1 MKAQTTRLSLAAALL
16 VAVASLLTLTSP
28 AWADKPEPP
37 FTPTEVAEPPEAP
50 VSVIEGAPGAPG
62 APTIVEGGVLF
73 AFSAPEAASVSLAG
87 DFNGWDPGSL
97 PMTDVDGNGTW
108 EVIVPLDPGRT
119 YQYKFV
125 LGGGVKWEPDPL
137 NPSRVDDNRGG
148 WNSVL
153 SITPEGSVVLG
164 PLSGPA
170 GGGKPEV
177 GTMPSLG
184 KPISLAIVW
193 HQHQPKYLRDLTT
206 GEYLEP
212 WVRMHAIKDYYDMV
226 AILDSYP
233 AIRFTVNLTPV
244 LLMQLEDVIAGY
256 EAGTGTDAYL
266 RMTLKDAAALSE
278 DDQIFLLTHFF
289 NANWD
294 NMINVWPRYKALK
307 DKKGGDSEAEL
318 LASAK
323 TFSTQDWRD
332 LQAWFNLAW
341 FDPDFQE
348 GDVTLPDGTI
358 VTVKHLIAKGQG
370 FTEADKREIIEDQIA
385 IMKNVVAVHKK
396 LQDRGQIEV
405 ITTPFYHPILPLI
418 EDTNLASVATPGTP
432 LPTIRFSR
440 PEDARRQ
447 VELAA
452 RFYEQRFGRRP
463 VGMWPAEGAVAQAIV
478 GTVGA
483 AGFAWM
489 ASDDQVLQYSLG
501 GQPLTPRQQHQAYWV
516 TDGQGKV
523 GMVFRDHRLSD
534 DIGFNYARMD
544 GVDAANSMMRSLYAI
559 HREFASDERDHVVTI
574 ILDGENAWEWFRHDG
589 KEFFRSWY
597 DQMSRAPWLDTVTVE
612 EYLATHPPTE
622 TIPNLWAGSWISHDF
637 ATWIGEPEENAAWE
651 YLAKVRDDLEAE
663 KASADPAAWA
673 RAYDEILAAEGSD
686 WFWWYGADQS
696 TANEG
701 SFDTIFRGTLK
712 NVYAILGKEAPA
724 FLSSSILGVQA
735 GATGAGPAVGTMAKA
750 AGAAGGLLGG
760 PLKTEQGYLFSMK
773 EPSAKSVHLA
783 GDFNAWSQTA
793 LPLADEDGDGVW
805 TVVVKLDPGT
815 YEYKFVIDGGVRW
828 VEDAGNPDSVS
839 DPYGGK
845 NSVIVVK

>member
-1 MKAQTTRLSLAAALL
+1 MKPRTTRTWAAGAGLLAIAALF
-16 VAVASLLTLTSP
+16 AFTGP
-28 AWADKPEPP
+28 IWADKPEAP
-37 FTPTEVAEPPEAP
+37 FTPPQVAEPAATAD
-50 VSVIEGAPGAPG
+50 VSTESAPGAP
-62 APTIVEGGVLF
+62 APPTAVQGGVLF
-73 AFSAPEAASVSLAG
+73 TFSAPDAVSVSLAG
-87 DFNGWDPGSL
+87 EFNGWDPGAL
-97 PMTDVDGNGTW
+97 PMSDADGNGTW
-108 EVIVPLDPGRT
+108 EIVIPLDPGRT

-125 LGGGVKWEPDPL
+125 LNGGVKWEPDPL

-153 SITPEGSVVLG
+153 SIAPDGKVVLG

-170 GGGKPEV
+170 GGGKPV
-177 GTMPSLG
+177 VDAMPSLG

-212 WVRMHAIKDYYDMV
+212 WVRMHAIKDYYDMA
-226 AILDSYP
+226 AILENYP
-233 AIRFTVNLTPV
+233 AIHFTVNLTPV
-244 LLMQLEDVIAGY
+244 LLTQLEDVIAGY

-266 RMTLKDAAALSE
+266 RMTLKDAATLTE
-278 DDQIFLLTHFF
+278 DDQVFLLTHFF

-294 NMINVWPRYKALK
+294 NMINVWPRYRELK

-332 LQAWFNLAW
+332 LQAWFNLSW

-348 GDVTLPDGTI
+348 KDVTLPDGTV
-358 VTVKHLIAKGQG
+358 VTVKHLIAKGAG
-370 FTEADKREIIEDQIA
+370 FTEADKREIIDTQIA

-418 EDTNLASVATPGTP
+418 YDTNLASVATPGAV
-432 LPTIRFSR
+432 LPATRFSR

-452 RFYEQRFGRRP
+452 ESYEQRFGRRP
-463 VGMWPAEGAVAQAIV
+463 LGMWPAEGAVAQEIV
-478 GTVGA
+478 GTVGG
-483 AGFAWM
+483 AGFKWM

-501 GQPLTPRQQHQAYWV
+501 GRPLAPGQQYRAYWV
-516 TDGQGKV
+516 TDGQTKV

-534 DIGFNYARMD
+534 DIGFNFARMD
-544 GVDAANSMMRSLYAI
+544 GVEAANSMMRSLYAI
-559 HREFASDERDHVVTI
+559 HRQLASDERDHVVTI

-597 DQMSRAPWLDTVTVE
+597 DQMSRAPWLHTVTVAQ
-612 EYLATHPPTE
+612 YLAEHPPTE

-651 YLAKVRDDLEAE
+651 YLAKVRDDLDA
-663 KASADPAAWA
+663 ARTSADPAAWA

-686 WFWWYGADQS
+686 WFWWYGQDQS
-696 TANEG
+696 SPNEG
-701 SFDTIFRGTLK
+701 TFDEIFRGTLK
-712 NVYAILGKEAPA
+712 NVYTILGREPPG
-724 FLSSSILGVQA
+724 FLSKSILGMQA
-735 GATGAGPAVGTMAKA
+735 GAA
-750 AGAAGGLLGG
+750 AGA
-760 PLKTEQGYLFSMK
+760 
-773 EPSAKSVHLA
+773 
-783 GDFNAWSQTA
+783 
-793 LPLADEDGDGVW
+793 
-805 TVVVKLDPGT
+805 
-815 YEYKFVIDGGVRW
+815 R
-828 VEDAGNPDSVS
+828 
-839 DPYGGK
+839 
-845 NSVIVVK
+845 